1 MLNTKKKKIKTF
13 WTYSHI
19 NLHAFYLK
27 IEKILRVWYIGRTLY
42 ADNQKT
48 PGYVGSSFINEFWE
62 FITTSRGNKISSTH
76 FYRILDQGN
85 GIFWE
90 IAKSRTGIERIRFYT
105 PDEVAS
111 HIYQMTDFTEV
122 PVQDLLFERA
132 RGPFHSP
139 ISVLSTMRSF
149 NAHLFKSILFSVD
162 LKILKTKENVGLSSK
177 FKSHSSVKTRK
188 AIIFKELWQP
198 RQISTR
204 RMAEL
209 MHRSQRTI
217 INYIK
222 SSEISPNTIKSM
234 PILVAKARNLRQ
246 AIEIVEL
253 KNSEINRTTGF
264 AYRQLGDTYLIF
276 EQESYKYTLS
286 LKQFYEKDIAI
297 NGIISNA
304 LRRYRRR
311 FKHRVWSP

>member
-1 MLNTKKKKIKTF
+1 
-13 WTYSHI
+13 
-19 NLHAFYLK
+19 
-27 IEKILRVWYIGRTLY
+27 
-42 ADNQKT
+42 
-48 PGYVGSSFINEFWE
+48 
-62 FITTSRGNKISSTH
+62 
-76 FYRILDQGN
+76 
-85 GIFWE
+85 
-90 IAKSRTGIERIRFYT
+90 
-105 PDEVAS
+105 
-111 HIYQMTDFTEV
+111 
-122 PVQDLLFERA
+122 
-132 RGPFHSP
+132 
-139 ISVLSTMRSF
+139 
-149 NAHLFKSILFSVD
+149 
-162 LKILKTKENVGLSSK
+162 
-177 FKSHSSVKTRK
+177 
-188 AIIFKELWQP
+188 
-198 RQISTR
+198 
-204 RMAEL
+204 MAEL